1 MLFRLIIYGALS
13 LGVLGVGLH
22 AMHQK
27 KHWLLTEGYTSC
39 RLTMP
44 IQNGRISTTYLKDIM
59 SDPCCNGMMTIQW
72 NNESGML
79 RVVHHE

>member
-1 MLFRLIIYGALS
+1 MLFRLIVYGALS

-27 KHWLLTEGYTSC
+27 KHWLLTEGYPPC
-39 RLTMP
+39 RLTIP
-44 IQNGRISTTYLKDIM
+44 IQNGWISTTYLNDIM
-59 SDPCCNGMMTIQW
+59 SDACCDGVMAIQW
-72 NNESGML
+72 NNESDML